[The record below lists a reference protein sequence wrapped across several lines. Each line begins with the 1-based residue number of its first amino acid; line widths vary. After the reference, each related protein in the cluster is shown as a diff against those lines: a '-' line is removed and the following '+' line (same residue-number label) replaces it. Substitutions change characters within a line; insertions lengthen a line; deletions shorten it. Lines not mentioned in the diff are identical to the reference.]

1 MTIAI
6 FLELLNYETVLLFG
20 IFVSISFAGVKI
32 TRKNRW
38 GVLLFCSATT
48 LVQLLLFLLLG
59 KEITAKLY
67 PLFVHLPLILFL
79 VYYSKVPPLMASSA
93 VFAAYL
99 CCQTRR
105 WLGSLILLVFDDVA
119 FWYSMQII
127 ATVPLYYLLTQYVAE
142 PVQSLMKQSRRAQ
155 FLFGIVPFFYYCFD
169 YMTTVYSDILYKGSQ
184 VAVEF
189 MPSLLSIAYFIFV
202 LLIASEL
209 QQRSKVKINQ
219 QLLEIQIN
227 QAAKELENLRQSQVQ
242 AAIYRHDFRHHLRYL
257 DTHLQSGEFQ
267 QAREY
272 IRQLDHTLEASEIKR
287 FCENETINLI
297 LSSYAS
303 FAEHAGIR
311 FETKVNL
318 SREALEQRSSL
329 DCCVI
334 LGNLLENALEA
345 SKQVELDPFIYVE
358 AKQQNGKLFCQ
369 VKNNYSEVVQF
380 DGNYPVTNKAGHGL
394 GIKSIVMTV
403 EKLNGFVEFKLEK
416 GLFVAQLMI

>member
-1 MTIAI
+1 MTITM

-32 TRKNRW
+32 TRKNIG

-48 LVQLLLFLLLG
+48 FVQLILFLLLG

-79 VYYSKVPPLMASSA
+79 VYYSKVPPLMAASA

-105 WLGSLILLVFDDVA
+105 WLGSLILLAFDDMN
-119 FWYSMQII
+119 FWYSIQILV
-127 ATVPLYYLLTQYVAE
+127 TLPLYYLLTHYITV
-142 PVQSLMKQSRRAQ
+142 PVQSLMKQSKRAQ

-169 YMTTVYSDILYKGSQ
+169 YGTTVYSDILYKGSQ

-189 MPSLLSIAYFIFV
+189 MPSLMSIAYFIFV
-202 LLIASEL
+202 LLIASDL
-209 QQRSKVKINQ
+209 QQRSKAKIDQ

-227 QAAKELENLRQSQVQ
+227 QAAKELENLRQSQTQ

-257 DTHLQSGEFQ
+257 DNHLKSGELQ
-267 QAREY
+267 QASDY
-272 IRQLDHTLEASEIKR
+272 IRQLDHTLEASAIKR

-303 FAEHAGIR
+303 FADLAGVR
-311 FETKVNL
+311 FETKVSL
-318 SREALEQRSSL
+318 DRAALEQRSTV

-345 SKQVELDPFIYVE
+345 SKQVKLDPFIYVE

-369 VKNNYSEVVQF
+369 VKNNYTEEVQF
-380 DGNYPVTNKAGHGL
+380 EGNYPVTNKAGHGL

-416 GLFVAQLMI
+416 DHFVAQLMI